1 MQQSSSP
8 LLSASCSPSAS
19 PAPARTTS
27 ADSEFPPAGD
37 RLLHV
42 FYIAST
48 PDAATI
54 DGIRD
59 RLRALGAPVDT
70 RRAVRSGD
78 QLDQVVQIHGVSQTR
93 ARKLREDLQQQA
105 NVLRVRLEHVYLRTS
120 GRQGHPNRNGMR

>member
-8 LLSASCSPSAS
+8 LLSTSSSVSPF
-19 PAPARTTS
+19 PAPAYATS
-27 ADSEFPPAGD
+27 SDSEFPPAGD

-48 PDAATI
+48 PDSATI
-54 DGIRD
+54 DGIRE
-59 RLRALGAPVDT
+59 RLRALGAPVTT

-78 QLDQVVQIHGVSQTR
+78 QLDQIVQIHGVSQTR

-120 GRQGHPNRNGMR
+120 GRQGRPSRNGLR